1 MTALESMV
9 RVHQW
14 MLDERQRKLADL
26 QALVQKLK
34 DDLTA
39 LDHQLES
46 EREVAGQS
54 AEAGM
59 AYPAFVAAALDRRKK
74 LCDTIA
80 DLETEVESVREEVA
94 EAFGELKKFEMARD
108 NHEARQAANRN
119 RRERLNF
126 DELGVSIYR
135 RNRVSGD

>member
-26 QALVQKLK
+26 QTLVQKLK

-39 LDHQLES
+39 LDRQLES

-54 AEAGM
+54 EEAGM

-74 LCDTIA
+74 LCRTIA

-108 NHEARQAANRN
+108 NHEARQIANRD